1 VYGRKKKVKDMHIY
15 MEPLIDELLKLYY
28 TGVPAVD
35 VSAPAGFRNFTV
47 KAALLWTI
55 HDWPGKQITNSS
67 KYRIKD

>member
-1 VYGRKKKVKDMHIY
+1 
-15 MEPLIDELLKLYY
+15 LYY